1 MQLLPSTA
9 VEIARSVDADSP
21 THEDLKQPAINIRL
35 GVKYLDQLMKN
46 FGDNIIYALAA
57 YNAGPQKVKSWAA
70 RGNDLKPLEFIESI
84 PFIETRN
91 YVKSVLR
98 NYVIYK
104 SLYEN
109 KSFSRFE
116 EVEGAFLSH

>member
-9 VEIARSVDADSP
+9 VEVARSVNADSP
-21 THEDLKQPAINIRL
+21 THEDLKQPPINIRL
-35 GVKYLDQLMKN
+35 GVKYLDQLMKR

-57 YNAGPQKVKSWAA
+57 YNAGPQKVKSWTAQ
-70 RGNDLKPLEFIESI
+70 RNGLKPLEFIESI

-116 EVEGAFLSH
+116 EVLSIRD